1 MTNGPGDS
9 MELSIWPS
17 LCADLHSKDEA
28 VLKVAQ
34 RVQDSPRRAGM
45 AELADAADSKSIL
58 RILNFPFLLQEL
70 ELSFW

>member
-1 MTNGPGDS
+1 

-17 LCADLHSKDEA
+17 LSADLHSKDEA

-45 AELADAADSKSIL
+45 AELADAADSKSLLPL
-58 RILNFPFLLQEL
+58 RNNPISTVF
-70 ELSFW
+70 S

>member
-1 MTNGPGDS
+1 
-9 MELSIWPS
+9 

-45 AELADAADSKSIL
+45 AELADAADSKSSRPIFIFPIL
-58 RILNFPFLLQEL
+58 L
-70 ELSFW
+70 

>member
-1 MTNGPGDS
+1 

-17 LCADLHSKDEA
+17 LWADLHSKDEA

-45 AELADAADSKSIL
+45 AELADAADSKAEAISFKYKSINKISARQQTQ
-58 RILNFPFLLQEL
+58 RIFMA
-70 ELSFW
+70 

>member
-34 RVQDSPRRAGM
+34 RVQDFPRRAGM
-45 AELADAADSKSIL
+45 AELADAADSKADSRYL
-58 RILNFPFLLQEL
+58 VS
-70 ELSFW
+70 LSKQTTS

>member
-1 MTNGPGDS
+1 

-17 LCADLHSKDEA
+17 LWADLHSKDEA

-34 RVQDSPRRAGM
+34 RVQDSPGRAGM

-58 RILNFPFLLQEL
+58 QSLAFSNVIVKTGV
-70 ELSFW
+70 